1 MKEKTKLQKVSVEML
16 ELVKKADLTPTQLRY
31 VNKRVREMGKFQIPK
46 GKRKLP
52 VYLTPA
58 EIYHVRQVINDK
70 FKPID
75 LFIFNFLLW
84 TGLRVGEFVKLLVSD
99 LDFSNNQLRVPQ
111 EGKTGERYVPFTPNC
126 QSMVK
131 IYLQGK
137 PRGYVISKKNH
148 KGYTER
154 AIQKR
159 MENIF
164 AKAMLEKNLSTHSL
178 RHTYA
183 TVLRANGVKIQDIQ
197 MYLGHADLKTTQI
210 YAHLTYDMEQQKQ
223 IMQIMDNT

>member
-1 MKEKTKLQKVSVEML
+1 MKEETKLQKAANDML
-16 ELVKKADLTPTQLRY
+16 SLVKRYDLTPTQLRY
-31 VNKRVREMGKFQIPK
+31 VNKRVRELGKYQIPK
-46 GKRKLP
+46 GKTKLP

-58 EIYHVRQVINDK
+58 EIYHIRQIINEK

-84 TGLRVGEFVKLLVSD
+84 TGLRVGEFVRLLISD
-99 LDFSNNQLRVPQ
+99 LDFSNNQLKVPQ
-111 EGKTGERYVPFTPNC
+111 GGKTGERYVPFTPNC
-126 QSMVK
+126 QNMVK
-131 IYLQGK
+131 MFLNGK

-148 KGYTER
+148 KAYTER

-159 MENIF
+159 LENVF
-164 AKAMLEKNLSTHSL
+164 KASGLTKHLHTHTL

-183 TVLRANGVKIQDIQ
+183 TVLRANGVQIQDIQ
-197 MYLGHADLKTTQI
+197 MYLGHSDIKTTQI